1 MRLLSLS
8 FLVLTMIFAACQR
21 DPQGLEIIV
30 IEDNTAPPGLNVPL
44 VIKQNYINKLY
55 ISLLGR
61 KPTSVENEAALATL
75 DGDNASTSMR
85 KNLIAQV
92 QSETAYYER
101 QYEIARVDILS
112 NLDTADITTQ
122 INIYQSLKQDP
133 RYADF
138 IDLIEYEQQRLIRLK
153 QVPYALP
160 AKLINR
166 IEMHRRCADNS
177 IYDEINM
184 GTQNFVL
191 SLFETFLGRY
201 PTVAEEAAASQM
213 VDGINTIFFGEE
225 GDSKTEMIE
234 IFFDSDNYYEGAV
247 LEIYED
253 FLFRSP
259 NSVEMSEATKLYRLS
274 GDYEELI
281 QEILSSDE
289 YMGLD

>member
-1 MRLLSLS
+1 MRFLPLSL
-8 FLVLTMIFAACQR
+8 LVLTMIFVACQR
-21 DPQGLEIIV
+21 DPQDLEIIV
-30 IEDNTAPPGLNVPL
+30 IEDNTAPPDLNVPL

-61 KPTSVENEAALATL
+61 KPTFVENEAALATL
-75 DGDNASTSMR
+75 DGDNASISTR

-92 QSETAYYER
+92 QSEIAYYER
-101 QYEIARVDILS
+101 QYEIARVEILN

-122 INIYQSLKQDP
+122 ISIYQSLKQDP

-138 IDLIEYEQQRLIRLK
+138 IELIEYEQQRLIRLK
-153 QVPYALP
+153 QVPNALP
-160 AKLINR
+160 SKLINR

-274 GDYEELI
+274 GDYEELL